1 MGAPLHQV
9 LPFVEQQGLHL
20 YSANLALYGDISA
33 RVMQTLSQFSP
44 KPLEIYSIDEAW
56 LDCSAIPRADQ
67 LAFAQDIRQTVD
79 RWVGIPVSIGVAPTK
94 ALSKVAMEVA
104 KERADGVYALHDE
117 SESDALLAQMRVD
130 DLWGIS
136 SRFRQRLAE
145 KVRSALEFKLAPD
158 GWIRQQLG
166 IVGLR
171 LAYELRGIS
180 CLPLDDVPPR

>member
-1 MGAPLHQV
+1 
-9 LPFVEQQGLHL
+9 
-20 YSANLALYGDISA
+20 
-33 RVMQTLSQFSP
+33 
-44 KPLEIYSIDEAW
+44 
-56 LDCSAIPRADQ
+56 
-67 LAFAQDIRQTVD
+67 
-79 RWVGIPVSIGVAPTK
+79 
-94 ALSKVAMEVA
+94 MEVA